1 MTPCYGCLE
10 RNVGC
15 HGSCEKYKSWEAAH
29 QKRRKIIAENRKQSD
44 SQHKRRIRGK
54 LVDSF

>member
-15 HGSCEKYKSWEAAH
+15 HGRCEKYKVWETAH
-29 QKRRKIIAENRKQSD
+29 QEKRNVIAENRKLLD
-44 SQHKRRIRGK
+44 TKHKRKIRGR

>member
-15 HGSCEKYKSWEAAH
+15 HGTCEKYKSWEAAH

-44 SQHKRRIRGK
+44 AWHKKNIRG
-54 LVDSF
+54 